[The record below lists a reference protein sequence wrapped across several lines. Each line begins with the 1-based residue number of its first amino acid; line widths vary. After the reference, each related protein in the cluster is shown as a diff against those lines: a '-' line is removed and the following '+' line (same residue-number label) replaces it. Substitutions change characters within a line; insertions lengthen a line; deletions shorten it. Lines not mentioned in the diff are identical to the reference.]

1 MIDLNDEADLEQLSN
16 ALADVD
22 LTQTLDNFLS

>member
-1 MIDLNDEADLEQLSN
+1 MIDLSDETDLEQLSN

-22 LTQTLDNFLS
+22 LTQTLDNLLS